1 MTNIREILSPEELEE
16 LQALSSLL
24 SDWSKELE
32 TKDIYRY
39 WLELLNR
46 RLSEIFSVYK
56 SPAGV
61 DAVALA
67 YDVKHYF
74 DNVKEMYRKTDL
86 ERYKLVYRG
95 WEILFYMSRADKGG
109 LE

>member
-1 MTNIREILSPEELEE
+1 MINIRDLLKPEELEE
-16 LQALSSLL
+16 LRALSLLL
-24 SDWSKELE
+24 SDWSKELD
-32 TKDIYRY
+32 TKDICRY

-46 RLSEIFSVYK
+46 RLSEIFTVYK
-56 SPAGV
+56 APAGV
-61 DAVALA
+61 DAIALA

-95 WEILFYMSRADKGG
+95 WEILFCMSRSDRGG
-109 LE
+109 L